1 MNLVTVIGGTKKQ
14 REFTE
19 KVVWYCIKELM
30 PRHRTLEIEVQLT
43 KCLDKG
49 AYGYCVADE
58 GTTRSFIIEVDK
70 RLPKFKNK
78 KINKQG
84 LERFVETICHEMIH
98 VWQTATGRMVDRVYP
113 TKLGSRKMWK
123 TKDGVYV
130 NHTNTSYSKQPWE
143 RQAYRM
149 QDGLRKGFY
158 RELRH
163 GRP

>member
-19 KVVWYCIKELM
+19 KVVQHCISKLM
-30 PRHRTLEIEVQLT
+30 PRHSTLEIEVQLT

-49 AYGYCVADE
+49 AYGYCHADE
-58 GTTRSFIIEVDK
+58 GTTRSFVIEVDK
-70 RLPKFKNK
+70 RLPQFKNK
-78 KINKQG
+78 KKNKQG
-84 LERFVETICHEMIH
+84 LERYIETICHEMVH

-113 TKLGSRKMWK
+113 VSLGSRKMWK
-123 TKDGVYV
+123 TKDGSYV
-130 NHTNTSYSKQPWE
+130 NHTNTVYSKQPWE

-149 QDGLRKGFY
+149 QGPLHKGFNKVQK
-158 RELRH
+158 H

>member
-1 MNLVTVIGGTKKQ
+1 LNLVTVNGGTKKQ

-70 RLPKFKNK
+70 SLSKFKNK

-84 LERFVETICHEMIH
+84 LERFV
-98 VWQTATGRMVDRVYP
+98 
-113 TKLGSRKMWK
+113 
-123 TKDGVYV
+123 
-130 NHTNTSYSKQPWE
+130 
-143 RQAYRM
+143 
-149 QDGLRKGFY
+149 
-158 RELRH
+158 
-163 GRP
+163 GRPPQVVW